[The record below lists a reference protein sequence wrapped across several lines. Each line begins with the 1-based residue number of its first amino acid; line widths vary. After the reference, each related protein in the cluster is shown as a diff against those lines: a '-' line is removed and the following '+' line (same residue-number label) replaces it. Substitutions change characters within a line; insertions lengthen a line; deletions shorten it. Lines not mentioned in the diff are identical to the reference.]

1 MANLADV
8 KTAHYVEEDDV
19 VITPRG
25 RMSFVAL
32 AKKFKSKTSKNKDDE
47 GKFAVELNIP
57 PGMDI
62 VALVKMANEA
72 AKDEFGVTIDFGSNK
87 PIKVKIDGK
96 PTTLKSPFLKSDEK
110 LADVTS
116 RGEPVD
122 LEGWTMLRT
131 TAYTRRP
138 KVRDQSGEEVDT
150 DDLDTEAYSG
160 RWARIMVR
168 AKGYRNDQY
177 GVTFYLEGV
186 QLLKHDD
193 KIGGGAGAVSG
204 EAFGAVDDED
214 EDDDEV

>member
-1 MANLADV
+1 MANLADI

-32 AKKFKSKTSKNKDDE
+32 SKKFKSKTSKKADDD

-57 PGMDI
+57 PGMNLK
-62 VALVKMANEA
+62 ALYKMANEA
-72 AKDEFGVTIDFGSNK
+72 AKDEFGVEVDFGSGK
-87 PIKVKIDGK
+87 PIKVKVDGK
-96 PTTLKSPFLKSDEK
+96 QTTLKSPFLKSDEK

-122 LEGWTMLRT
+122 LEGYTMLRT
-131 TAYTRRP
+131 SAYTRRP
-138 KVRDQSGEEVDT
+138 KVRDQAGEELDT
-150 DDLDTEAYSG
+150 DDIDTEAYSG

-168 AKGYRNDQY
+168 AKGYRNDQF

-193 KIGGGAGAVSG
+193 KIGGGPGAVSG

-214 EDDDEV
+214 DEDEV